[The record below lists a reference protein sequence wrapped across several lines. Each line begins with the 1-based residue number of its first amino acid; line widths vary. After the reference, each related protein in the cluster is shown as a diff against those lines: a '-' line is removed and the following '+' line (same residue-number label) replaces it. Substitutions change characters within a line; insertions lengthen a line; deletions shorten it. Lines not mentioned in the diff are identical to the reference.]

1 MTYEYVCK
9 YCDERN
15 VWDNQ
20 IFPDSNYCKI
30 CHRNQSNP
38 DEVNW
43 KESNLTLTYHDT
55 SFGRRFKSK

>member
-20 IFPDSNYCKI
+20 IFPDSKFCKI

-43 KESNLTLTYHDT
+43 KESNLKLFLRD
-55 SFGRRFKSK
+55 GRFFSK